1 MILVIDF
8 LPVHYFTPL
17 LSRYIQ
23 ERFEQGQMKK
33 IEGEER
39 QVILDGL
46 KKNWEELHREYQ
58 GLSVI
63 TDTVAK
69 KARKERMEAKMK
81 QLEKDI
87 EVIERHNVIY
97 VDNS

>member
-1 MILVIDF
+1 
-8 LPVHYFTPL
+8 
-17 LSRYIQ
+17 
-23 ERFEQGQMKK
+23 MKR

-39 QVILDGL
+39 HVILEGL
-46 KKNWEELHREYQ
+46 KQNWAELHREYQ
-58 GLSVI
+58 GLSVV

-69 KARKERMEAKMK
+69 KARKEKMEASMK

-97 VDNS
+97 VEN